1 MHRYDK
7 MLVSLSVKPTHDD
20 DDESPNKENLF
31 NANTPVTLIVS
42 KYKTGIILPGKL
54 LLNFRRNTNANVT
67 VILFLL
73 YGCSQAQTS
82 HGFNRFHSLS

>member
-7 MLVSLSVKPTHDD
+7 MLVSLSAKPTHDD
-20 DDESPNKENLF
+20 ESQNKENLF

-42 KYKTGIILPGKL
+42 KYKTGLILPGKL
-54 LLNFRRNTNANVT
+54 LLNLRRNTNANVT

-82 HGFNRFHSLS
+82 HGFNRFRSLS